1 MKYSI
6 TFNTTDKKRTDGYL
20 PLLSDFTGGEDGMIY
35 LGDTDAQITEKA
47 KKLLSD
53 ALAGKSSD
61 TVGYAVAS
69 EGGSVAAV
77 WSDWHLEEAAILHL
91 ADNLGEMS
99 DGYSYAYTAPLMPY
113 LDERGKQI
121 VEKKW
126 IALEEKIGPEYGPA
140 IIGAMKDLYKLF
152 ADRKMVEWE
161 ANLYE
166 PKIGGWYCS
175 NSARDNDGYLPDIES
190 TYVALSFLASSG
202 MCEMFG
208 GDWTRAV
215 PDWLKQGVIDFF
227 IPLQREDSF
236 FYHPQWP
243 KELIIANDA
252 QARITRDRGTAFGVL
267 KKLGCTPK
275 YSEPQRS
282 KDDGAPR
289 MMTQFES
296 VDNFRVYMKKLED
309 EALAITDPK
318 ERAAKFYFYG
328 NLFQSTTTYLNDN
341 AEMKKIFTDFLE
353 RHQNPSTGLWADV
366 VCYHGANGLHKIA
379 DTANKIGY
387 KLNYIDQMVDS
398 ILEIINYTVDTCPAA
413 GAVYIYNAWSCFP
426 YIYENVLEF
435 GDGTPEERLKRKTAI
450 KNRVL
455 AAAPAA
461 LRAAVDQ
468 MQGFKRPEGGFSY
481 GRGAS
486 GGISQRCPS
495 SVPGIMEAGLGGNSI
510 AVTAL
515 KLYIFKALELTES
528 DLPPV
533 FTECERMRYM
543 EILEELRSKAN

>member
-1 MKYSI
+1 MKYSV
-6 TFNTTDKKRTDGYL
+6 TFNTADEKRTKQYL
-20 PLLSDFTGGEDGMIY
+20 SLIADFTGGDDGVIY
-35 LGDTDAQITEKA
+35 LGDSDSQITLKA
-47 KKLLSD
+47 KNLLAA
-53 ALAGKSSD
+53 ALAGKSAD
-61 TVGYAVAS
+61 TAGYAVAS
-69 EGGSVAAV
+69 ADGSVAAV
-77 WSDWHLEEAAILHL
+77 WSDWHFEEAAILHL
-91 ADNLGEMS
+91 KDNLGKIG
-99 DGYSYAYTAPLMPY
+99 DGYSFAHVAPLMSY
-113 LDERGKQI
+113 LEERGQCI

-140 IIGAMKDLYKLF
+140 IVGAMKDLYKLF
-152 ADRKMVEWE
+152 VDRKMVEWE
-161 ANLYE
+161 ANLYD

-175 NSARDNDGYLPDIES
+175 NSAKDNDGFLPDIES
-190 TYVALSFLASSG
+190 TYIALSFLASSG

-227 IPLQREDSF
+227 IPLQAEDSF

-275 YSEPQRS
+275 YSEP
-282 KDDGAPR
+282 KKTDDGAPR

-296 VDNFRVYMKKLED
+296 VENFRAYMQKLED
-309 EALAITDPK
+309 EVLAIPEPK

-328 NLFQSTTTYLNDN
+328 NLFQSTAGYLNDN
-341 AEMKKIFTDFLE
+341 AEMKEIFIDFLE
-353 RHQNPSTGLWADV
+353 KYQNPTTGMWADV
-366 VCYHGANGLHKIA
+366 ICYHGANGLHKIA

-387 KLNYIDQMVDS
+387 KLNHVDRMVDS
-398 ILEIINYTVDTCPAA
+398 ILEIINYSVDTCPAA

-435 GDGTPEERLKRKTAI
+435 GDGTPEERLERKTAI

-515 KLYIFKALELTES
+515 KLYIFKALELSEN

-533 FTECERMRYM
+533 FTEHERMMYM
-543 EILEELRSKAN
+543 QVLEKLHEAAN